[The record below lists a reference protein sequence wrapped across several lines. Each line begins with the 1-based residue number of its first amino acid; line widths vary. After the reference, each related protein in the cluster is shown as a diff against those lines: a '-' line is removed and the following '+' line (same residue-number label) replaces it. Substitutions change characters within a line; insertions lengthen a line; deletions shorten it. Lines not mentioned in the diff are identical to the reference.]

1 MKDKKQYSVEVIDN
15 NSWADDSDNISF
27 IWHIDAF
34 TSGDD
39 AVSEQFISIHYHQD
53 FYVVLRDYCEYYE
66 KYMLKMFAEK
76 WKS

>member
-39 AVSEQFISIHYHQD
+39 AVSEQFISIPYHQD

-66 KYMLKMFAEK
+66 RYMLKMFAEK
-76 WKS
+76 